1 MVSKK
6 WLLIPFITL
15 VVGIFIGGL
24 LHSKLFPPI
33 FFKENRNS
41 FNYKFINPLLE
52 CSSENISQDK
62 NLTTI
67 RKSVESFISQQKKD
81 QKITFA
87 SIYYRDLNNGPWF
100 GINEKEYFS
109 PASLVKAPLLIAY
122 YKEAEANPSILDKK
136 ITNTLAFDPEDQDIQ
151 PSQHLELNQ
160 EYTVDDLLNRMI
172 IYSDNIAYNILLE
185 NIDNQK
191 LFNIY
196 QDFDIDISKYQNDP
210 HGNIITVKDYSSIF
224 RILFNASYLD
234 KKYSEKALSLL
245 SQSEYQ
251 DALVKYIP
259 QNITVAHKFGERYFV
274 DTGEKQL
281 HDCGIVYYPKKPY
294 LICIMTRGQNFD
306 NLSNFIAQTSQLIY
320 KQLPLQNQSF

>member
-6 WLLIPFITL
+6 WPLISLLTL
-15 VVGIFIGGL
+15 IIGIFIGGFI
-24 LHSKLFPPI
+24 HFKLFPSLS
-33 FFKENRNS
+33 FKESRNS

-52 CSSENISQDK
+52 CSSETISQDK

-67 RKSVESFISQQKKD
+67 RKSIENFISQQKKD

-109 PASLVKAPLLIAY
+109 PASLIKAPLLIAY
-122 YKEAEANPSILDKK
+122 YKDAEIDPSILDKK
-136 ITNTLAFDPEDQDIQ
+136 IVNTLTFNPDDQDIQ
-151 PSQHLELNQ
+151 PSQHLEPNQ

-172 IYSDNIAYNILLE
+172 IYSDNLAYNLLLN
-185 NIDNQK
+185 NIDNKK
-191 LFNIY
+191 LFDIY
-196 QDFDIDISKYQNDP
+196 QDFDIDISKYKDDP
-210 HGNIITVKDYSSIF
+210 SGNILTVKDYSSIF

-251 DALVKYIP
+251 DALIKYIP
-259 QNITVAHKFGERYFV
+259 KNITVAHKFGERYFV
-274 DTGEKQL
+274 EIGEKQL
-281 HDCGIVYYPKKPY
+281 HDCGIVYYPQKPY

-306 NLSNFIAQTSQLIY
+306 DLSNFIAQTSQLVY
-320 KQLPLQNQSF
+320 KQLPKP